1 MHFKIKKEIFLEQL
15 LKIQK
20 IIPNKT
26 FFPIFLGIK
35 LKIKK
40 NFLILE
46 STDGNTSI
54 KIKIK
59 NESLKIKEEGSLLIS
74 GKYFIEIIKKIN
86 SDYIEMIKTE
96 NNSLTIKTKLLEYNL
111 KLMNLNYFPKIN
123 FFLEFKEKIEI
134 KSNIFKK
141 IIKEIKI
148 SASKDEKKSI
158 LTGVNFVYQKPF
170 LKVLST
176 DYFRLSQKKIKL
188 DFDYKNF
195 NIVIHYKILEELSKI
210 LEYYEND
217 NLQIYFNSKKM
228 FLKTDNLFFQ
238 TILLEGEFP
247 KTQEILENN
256 FINKIKL
263 DKEKLIKTLERVS
276 FISNK
281 DVNDVNV
288 VKLKIKKEKKVEIS
302 SYNDEIGNIIE
313 EILPLENISAKEIE
327 ISFNAKYLEDIL
339 KVFLVK
345 EITISFQS
353 AFKPFII
360 TSFEDKTSLHLIL
373 PLIN

>member
-20 IIPNKT
+20 IIPHKT

-35 LKIKK
+35 IKIKK

-54 KIKIK
+54 KIKNK
-59 NESLKIKEEGSLLIS
+59 DLKIKEEGSLLIS

-86 SDYIEMIKTE
+86 SDFIEMIKTE
-96 NNSLTIKTKLLEYNL
+96 NNSLNIKTQLLEYKL

-134 KSNIFKK
+134 KGNIFKK

-148 SASKDEKKSI
+148 SAAKDEKKTI
-158 LTGVNFVYQKPF
+158 LTGVNFIYQKPF

-217 NLQIYFNSKKM
+217 ILQIYFNSKKM

-238 TILLEGEFP
+238 TTLLEGEFP

-263 DKEKLIKTLERVS
+263 NKEKLIKTLERVS

-281 DVNDVNV
+281 DINDISI
-288 VKLKIKKEKKVEIS
+288 VKLKIKKEKKIEIS
-302 SYNDEIGNIIE
+302 SYNDEIGNIVE
-313 EILPLENISAKEIE
+313 EILPLEEIIAEEIE

-353 AFKPFII
+353 ALKPFII
-360 TSFEDKTSLHLIL
+360 TSSEDPTSLHLIL
-373 PLIN
+373 PLLN